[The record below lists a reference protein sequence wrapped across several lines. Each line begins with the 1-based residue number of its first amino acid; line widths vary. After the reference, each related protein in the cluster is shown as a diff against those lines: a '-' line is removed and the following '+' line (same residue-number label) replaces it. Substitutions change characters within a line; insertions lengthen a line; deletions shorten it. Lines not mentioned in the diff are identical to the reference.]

1 MEQMVKIYTGKYQGN
16 SAFNEV
22 KKDSERL
29 LKKKWYILQTESS
42 TVVDFKTE
50 QATLQVMVVYRRKG

>member
-16 SAFNEV
+16 SAFEQV

-29 LKKKWYILQTESS
+29 LKKKWYILQTESN
-42 TVVDFKTE
+42 TTFEGDYG
-50 QATLQVMVVYRRKG
+50 TLQVMVVYRRKA